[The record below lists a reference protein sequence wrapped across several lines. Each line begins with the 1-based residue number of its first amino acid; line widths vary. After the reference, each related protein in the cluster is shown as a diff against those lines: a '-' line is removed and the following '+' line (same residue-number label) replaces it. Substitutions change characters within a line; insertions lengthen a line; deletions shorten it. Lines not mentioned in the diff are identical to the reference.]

1 MKNEI
6 ENIISL
12 VENKN
17 IDLAE
22 AKILNLINK
31 NSKNELYYNIYGV
44 ILLKKKNLELAE
56 LNLKKAV
63 NSILF
68 KENELIFIPV
78 YFRGAL
84 LIFIS

>member
-22 AKILNLINK
+22 VKILNLINK
-31 NSKNELYYNIYGV
+31 NNKNELYYNIYGV
-44 ILLKKKNLELAE
+44 ILLKKKNFELAE

-63 NSILF
+63 KINPHYVEALNNLGLVF
-68 KENELIFIPV
+68 KDQERYN
-78 YFRGAL
+78 
-84 LIFIS
+84 

>member
-1 MKNEI
+1 LKNEI

-22 AKILNLINK
+22 VKILNLINK
-31 NSKNELYYNIYGV
+31 NNKNELYYNIYGV
-44 ILLKKKNLELAE
+44 ILLKKKNFELAE

-63 NSILF
+63 KINPHYVEALNNLGLVF
-68 KENELIFIPV
+68 KDQERYN
-78 YFRGAL
+78 
-84 LIFIS
+84 